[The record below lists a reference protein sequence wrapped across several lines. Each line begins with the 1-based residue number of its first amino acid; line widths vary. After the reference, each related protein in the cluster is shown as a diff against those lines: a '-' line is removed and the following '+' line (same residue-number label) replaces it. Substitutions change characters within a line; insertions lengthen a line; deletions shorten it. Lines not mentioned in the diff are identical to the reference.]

1 MYKQLKF
8 AIFLKAKREIQKK
21 NVQKILYG
29 FIGNSPSKTNRRKG
43 SFSAEKKLKKSTK
56 LL

>member
-21 NVQKILYG
+21 NFQKIIYG
-29 FIGNSPSKTNRRKG
+29 FIGNNPFKTNKRKC
-43 SFSAEKKLKKSTK
+43 SFSAENKLKNSTK

>member
-29 FIGNSPSKTNRRKG
+29 FIGNSPSKTNRKEGLIFR
-43 SFSAEKKLKKSTK
+43 
-56 LL
+56 